1 MINRDA
7 LREKLTKLLALARAG
22 EGGEREN
29 AKTLLGRL
37 MHKYD
42 FSLADLERGTSL
54 APRMFEFEHDWEQR
68 LLGQILYRVMGD
80 DRKAYFTHRA
90 GERTPYLCADLDPS
104 EHAEVELM
112 YGIYRRQLE
121 REFER
126 LFTAFLGKHDLF
138 VVSPH
143 GVPHEML
150 LSEDDRAAIQAM
162 AEALDAI
169 SILPALDAPER
180 AS

>member
-1 MINRDA
+1 MNRSAIRD
-7 LREKLTKLLALARAG
+7 KLTKLLALARAG

-42 FSLADLERGTSL
+42 FSLADLERGSQRV
-54 APRMFEFEHDWEQR
+54 PRLFEFENDWEKR
-68 LLGQILYRVMGD
+68 VLGQILYRVMGD

-90 GERTPYLCADLDPS
+90 GQRTPYLCADLDAA
-104 EHAEVELM
+104 EHAEIELM

-143 GVPHEML
+143 GVEHEML
-150 LSEDDRAAIQAM
+150 LSQDDRAAIQAM
-162 AEALDAI
+162 TNALDAI
-169 SILPALDAPER
+169 SILPALNAPEQ

>member
-1 MINRDA
+1 MNRDA
-7 LREKLTKLLALARAG
+7 IQGKLTKLLALARAG

-42 FSLADLERGTSL
+42 FSLADLERGPSRV
-54 APRMFEFEHDWEQR
+54 PRLFEFENDWEKR
-68 LLGQILYRVMGD
+68 LLGQLLYRVMGD

-126 LFTAFLGKHDLF
+126 LFTAYLGKHDLF

-143 GVPHEML
+143 GVAHEML
-150 LSEDDRAAIQAM
+150 LSQDDRAAIQAM
-162 AEALDAI
+162 TNALDAI
-169 SILPALDAPER
+169 SILPVLDAPEQ
-180 AS
+180 AL

>member
-1 MINRDA
+1 MNRDA
-7 LREKLTKLLALARAG
+7 IRDKLTKLLALARAG

-29 AKTLLGRL
+29 ARTLLGRL
-37 MHKYD
+37 MRKYD
-42 FSLADLERGTSL
+42 FCLSDLEFGGARE
-54 APRMFEFEHDWEQR
+54 PRLFEFENDWEQR

-104 EHAEVELM
+104 EHAEVEM
-112 YGIYRRQLE
+112 IYGIYRRQLG

-138 VVSPH
+138 VASPH

-150 LSEDDRAAIQAM
+150 LSNDDRAAIQTM
-162 AEALDAI
+162 AEALDVI
-169 SILPALDAPER
+169 SILPALDAPES
-180 AS
+180 A